1 HYLGV
6 WLPTLRL
13 EAPFLRADL
22 HSCDYP
28 SRSSNGFRQVYL
40 PLPWSSGW
48 LVFGAV
54 MGILCLVRR
63 NGADT
68 FERAAAMALFAQCLC
83 VLSFFALAQRYAADL
98 CPFLIFCL
106 IVFLSS
112 GGVAL
117 LRLRH
122 VTIALIAFGVTVNS

>member
-1 HYLGV
+1 
-6 WLPTLRL
+6 
-13 EAPFLRADL
+13 
-22 HSCDYP
+22 
-28 SRSSNGFRQVYL
+28 L

-122 VTIALIAFGVTVNS
+122 VTIALIAFVVTVNSLVNVSWLVDSDLNVHQQTKAAYDQFQRRPSIHS